1 MRANRTVAEP
11 SELDGKLFADRLGK
25 SLGGRLGLGVV
36 VDVGVVAVDLDWLGF
51 GSSILVLLLVLMHT
65 TVIRYI

>member
-11 SELDGKLFADRLGK
+11 SELDGELFADRLGK

-36 VDVGVVAVDLDWLGF
+36 VDVGVVAVDLDRDGF
-51 GSSILVLLLVLMHT
+51 WIENPRTPVGF
-65 TVIRYI
+65 